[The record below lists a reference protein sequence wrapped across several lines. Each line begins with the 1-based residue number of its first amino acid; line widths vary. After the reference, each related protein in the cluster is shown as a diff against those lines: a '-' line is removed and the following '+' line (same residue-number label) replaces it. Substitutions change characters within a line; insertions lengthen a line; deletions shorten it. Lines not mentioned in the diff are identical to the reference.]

1 MILSAH
7 HLRWKL
13 SSVALVT
20 LLLAAFTP
28 ATQSWVLQGVTVNG
42 THPAVSLPGSHQYST
57 SQGCGSCHLGDDRSR
72 LKPAKHVGHSN
83 RGVLSSV
90 TPPAIQRTELYE
102 EQTSLPL
109 GPGCLC
115 GEDGLVGEGLAE
127 KQQGHSGPGAHADLN
142 TEPSAEE
149 AREFLQSHSL
159 PEQQGQRRPAVL
171 LVMANKGNRIL
182 VDNLLCSL
190 KAVGIASY
198 VLFAADRQSYRFF
211 RSHGYS
217 GAFYDSSVFPHEL
230 SPEAMEIQG
239 GASQAQAWADLLR
252 SRVSTVKYVVD
263 KGFDV
268 LFVDADVSFNRDV
281 VLELQLLTEHVDAVF
296 MWDGP
301 TSGRQYPAWAA
312 VGGGASSEEDDQTII
327 NKVLV
332 QQPPLL
338 SYSLLDNSTFL
349 CGHTLKTAVKWPG
362 HRLKASKGPA
372 KVSHT
377 QPVAV
382 VHVNWTGSLAEKKR
396 LLLHSGFWHLCKGV
410 GLQGYEARL
419 RAAGQW
425 FDAESLA
432 RPRKKRPPLTS
443 RTVKRG

>member
-1 MILSAH
+1 
-7 HLRWKL
+7 
-13 SSVALVT
+13 
-20 LLLAAFTP
+20 
-28 ATQSWVLQGVTVNG
+28 
-42 THPAVSLPGSHQYST
+42 
-57 SQGCGSCHLGDDRSR
+57 
-72 LKPAKHVGHSN
+72 
-83 RGVLSSV
+83 
-90 TPPAIQRTELYE
+90 
-102 EQTSLPL
+102 
-109 GPGCLC
+109 
-115 GEDGLVGEGLAE
+115 VGEGLAE

-301 TSGRQYPAWAA
+301 TSGRQYPAWANA
-312 VGGGASSEEDDQTII
+312 GFYYLRCTSSVLRFLGRVLQLLLEVAPGSEEDDQTII